1 MRMLIF
7 AFCLC
12 FSSAYFG
19 QEKDTSYIIKTSK
32 CQLKYSFHEYKTD
45 TNSLT
50 TALVSFK
57 IFSFNDYSDQAVK
70 LKIKKEKIQVKLIYD
85 KDCRLERCELLTKSK
100 IPEVNEELKSLFL
113 ELIDEYNKNNFNLIW
128 DNDCSNPILSV
139 IYTYN

>member
-1 MRMLIF
+1 MKFWILFLGLI
-7 AFCLC
+7 LC
-12 FSSAYFG
+12 STVFG
-19 QEKDTSYIIKTSK
+19 QEKDTSFTIKTSK
-32 CQLKYSFHEYKTD
+32 CQLKFNFHEYTSD
-45 TNSLT
+45 SSSVTI
-50 TALVSFK
+50 VSVTSK
-57 IFSFNDYSDQAVK
+57 IFSFGDYSEQAVK
-70 LKIKKEKIQVKLIYD
+70 LRIKKEKIQIKLIYD